1 MSMFAENIKQ
11 GLGSVKAH
19 ATRAVIT
26 SSIIAIGIAALVGIL
41 TSISAMQIAVTK
53 TFSKMGSQSF
63 TIKNAGGVKRYG
75 EVDDNTRLTFDEA
88 WEFQKRMEGKNSTVA
103 LSINADFAAKA
114 SFQSAETNPNVRV
127 IGIDEDYLKTA
138 NYELGAGRT
147 FTDNEVTR
155 AVPVVV
161 VGQEIVD
168 KLFPGSDKMGRA
180 INQVIAV
187 NGKPYRVVGS
197 LQTKGSSM
205 GMSGGDRVIFVPIT
219 RAKRDM
225 KNMQDNCM
233 INVAVDK
240 VLDLDE
246 SMSEA
251 YTLMR
256 RIKRLK
262 PGEDENFVIQQSTAM
277 AKEALENIK
286 MVSGVGTV
294 IAIITLLGAA
304 VSLMNIM
311 LVSVTERTR
320 EIGLRKALGAT
331 AKQIKNQFLIE
342 AVVICQIG
350 GAGGI
355 LLGLIIGNLVGVA
368 LGAGFVAPWEWM
380 LLAVVV
386 CIVVGLGAGCIQQV
400 ALRAW
405 IRLRRFGLIDFI
417 VR

>member
-294 IAIITLLGAA
+294 IAIVTLLGAA

-386 CIVVGLGAGCIQQV
+386 CIVVGLGAGLYPASRASRLDPIE
-400 ALRAW
+400 ALR
-405 IRLRRFGLIDFI
+405 FD
-417 VR
+417 

>member
-88 WEFQKRMEGKNSTVA
+88 WEFQKRMEGRNSTVA
-103 LSINADFAAKA
+103 LSINADFAGKA
-114 SFQSAETNPNVRV
+114 AFQSAETNPNVRV

-262 PGEDENFVIQQSTAM
+262 PVEDENFVIQQSTAM

-386 CIVVGLGAGCIQQV
+386 CIVVGLGAGLYPASRASRLDPIE
-400 ALRAW
+400 ALR
-405 IRLRRFGLIDFI
+405 FD
-417 VR
+417 

>member
-240 VLDLDE
+240 MLDLDE

-386 CIVVGLGAGCIQQV
+386 CIVVGLGAGLYPASRASRLDPIE
-400 ALRAW
+400 ALR
-405 IRLRRFGLIDFI
+405 FD
-417 VR
+417 

>member
-233 INVAVDK
+233 INVAVDM

-386 CIVVGLGAGCIQQV
+386 CIVVGLGAGLYPASRASRLDPIE
-400 ALRAW
+400 ALR
-405 IRLRRFGLIDFI
+405 FD
-417 VR
+417 

>member
-1 MSMFAENIKQ
+1 MFAENIKQ

-88 WEFQKRMEGKNSTVA
+88 WEFQKRMEGRNSTVA
-103 LSINADFAAKA
+103 LSINADFAGKA

-355 LLGLIIGNLVGVA
+355 VLGLIIGNLVGVA

-386 CIVVGLGAGCIQQV
+386 CIVVGLGAGLYPASRASRLDPIE
-400 ALRAW
+400 ALR
-405 IRLRRFGLIDFI
+405 FD
-417 VR
+417 

>member
-168 KLFPGSDKMGRA
+168 KLFPGSDKIGRA

-386 CIVVGLGAGCIQQV
+386 CIVVGLGAGLYPASRASRLDPIE
-400 ALRAW
+400 ALR
-405 IRLRRFGLIDFI
+405 FD
-417 VR
+417 

>member
-1 MSMFAENIKQ
+1 MFAENIKQ

-63 TIKNAGGVKRYG
+63 TIKNSGGVKRYG

-103 LSINADFAAKA
+103 LSINADFAGKA

-355 LLGLIIGNLVGVA
+355 ILGLIIGNLVGVA

-386 CIVVGLGAGCIQQV
+386 CIVVGLGAGLYPASRASRLDPIE
-400 ALRAW
+400 ALR
-405 IRLRRFGLIDFI
+405 FD
-417 VR
+417 

>member
-75 EVDDNTRLTFDEA
+75 EVDDNTRLTFDES
-88 WEFQKRMEGKNSTVA
+88 WEFQKRMEGRNSTVA
-103 LSINADFAAKA
+103 LSINADFAGKA

-187 NGKPYRVVGS
+187 NGKRYRVVGS

-386 CIVVGLGAGCIQQV
+386 CIVVGLGAGLYPASRASRLDPIE
-400 ALRAW
+400 ALR
-405 IRLRRFGLIDFI
+405 FD
-417 VR
+417 

>member
-147 FTDNEVTR
+147 FTDNEVMR

-386 CIVVGLGAGCIQQV
+386 CIVVGLGAGLYPASRASRLDPIE
-400 ALRAW
+400 ALR
-405 IRLRRFGLIDFI
+405 FD
-417 VR
+417 

>member
-1 MSMFAENIKQ
+1 MLAENIKQ

-19 ATRAVIT
+19 ATRAIIT

-88 WEFQKRMEGKNSTVA
+88 WAFQKRMEGKNSTVA
-103 LSINADFAAKA
+103 LSINADFAGKA

-225 KNMQDNCM
+225 KSMQDNCM

-262 PGEDENFVIQQSTAM
+262 PGEDENFVIQQSTAL

-355 LLGLIIGNLVGVA
+355 LLGLVIGNLVGVA

-386 CIVVGLGAGCIQQV
+386 CIVVGLGAGLYPARRASRLDPIE
-400 ALRAW
+400 ALR
-405 IRLRRFGLIDFI
+405 FD
-417 VR
+417 

>member
-88 WEFQKRMEGKNSTVA
+88 WEFQKRMEGRNSTVA
-103 LSINADFAAKA
+103 LSINADFAGKA

-262 PGEDENFVIQQSTAM
+262 PVEDENFVIQQSTAM

-386 CIVVGLGAGCIQQV
+386 CIVVGLGAGLYPASRASRLDPIE
-400 ALRAW
+400 ALR
-405 IRLRRFGLIDFI
+405 FD
-417 VR
+417 

>member
-1 MSMFAENIKQ
+1 MFAENIKQ

-386 CIVVGLGAGCIQQV
+386 CIVVGLGAGLYPASRASRLDPIE
-400 ALRAW
+400 ALR
-405 IRLRRFGLIDFI
+405 FD
-417 VR
+417 

>member
-88 WEFQKRMEGKNSTVA
+88 WEFQKRMEGRNSTVA
-103 LSINADFAAKA
+103 LSINADFAGKA

-350 GAGGI
+350 GVGGI

-386 CIVVGLGAGCIQQV
+386 CIVVGLVAGLYPASRASRLDPIE
-400 ALRAW
+400 ALR
-405 IRLRRFGLIDFI
+405 FD
-417 VR
+417 

>member
-88 WEFQKRMEGKNSTVA
+88 WEFQKRMEGRNSTVA
-103 LSINADFAAKA
+103 LSINADFAGKA

-350 GAGGI
+350 GVGGI

-386 CIVVGLGAGCIQQV
+386 CIVVGLGAGLYPARRASRLDPIE
-400 ALRAW
+400 ALR
-405 IRLRRFGLIDFI
+405 FD
-417 VR
+417 

>member
-88 WEFQKRMEGKNSTVA
+88 WEFQKRMEGRNSTVA
-103 LSINADFAAKA
+103 LSINADFAGKA
-114 SFQSAETNPNVRV
+114 SFQSAETNPNVRE

-355 LLGLIIGNLVGVA
+355 VLGLIIGNLVGVA

-386 CIVVGLGAGCIQQV
+386 CIVVGLGAGLYPASRASRLDPIE
-400 ALRAW
+400 ALR
-405 IRLRRFGLIDFI
+405 FD
-417 VR
+417 

>member
-88 WEFQKRMEGKNSTVA
+88 WEFQKRMEGRTSTVA
-103 LSINADFAAKA
+103 LSINADFAGKA

-350 GAGGI
+350 GVGGI

-386 CIVVGLGAGCIQQV
+386 CIVVGLGAGLYPASRASRLDPIE
-400 ALRAW
+400 ALR
-405 IRLRRFGLIDFI
+405 FD
-417 VR
+417 

>member
-386 CIVVGLGAGCIQQV
+386 CIVVGLGAGFYPASRASRLDPIE
-400 ALRAW
+400 ALR
-405 IRLRRFGLIDFI
+405 FD
-417 VR
+417 

>member
-88 WEFQKRMEGKNSTVA
+88 WEFQKRMEGRNSTVA
-103 LSINADFAAKA
+103 LSINADFAGKA

-180 INQVIAV
+180 LNQVIAV

-350 GAGGI
+350 GVGGI

-380 LLAVVV
+380 LLAIVV
-386 CIVVGLGAGCIQQV
+386 CIVVGLGAGLYPASRASRLDPIE
-400 ALRAW
+400 ALR
-405 IRLRRFGLIDFI
+405 FD
-417 VR
+417 

>member
-19 ATRAVIT
+19 ATRAIIT

-386 CIVVGLGAGCIQQV
+386 CILVGLGAGLYPASRASRLDPIE
-400 ALRAW
+400 ALR
-405 IRLRRFGLIDFI
+405 FD
-417 VR
+417 

>member
-262 PGEDENFVIQQSTAM
+262 PGEDDNFVIQQSTAM

-386 CIVVGLGAGCIQQV
+386 CIVVGLGAGLYPASRASRLDPIE
-400 ALRAW
+400 ALR
-405 IRLRRFGLIDFI
+405 FD
-417 VR
+417 

>member
-1 MSMFAENIKQ
+1 VSLFAENIKQ

-53 TFSKMGSQSF
+53 TFSKMGSQSY
-63 TIKNAGGVKRYG
+63 TIRDASGVRRFG
-75 EVDDNTRLTFDEA
+75 EVSDSEPVTFEQA
-88 WEFQKRMEGKNSTVA
+88 WEFQKRMEAKGAMVSLQV
-103 LSINADFAAKA
+103 NADFTAKA

-127 IGIDEDYLKTA
+127 LGVDADYLKTA
-138 NYELGAGRT
+138 NYDLDAGRA
-147 FTDNEVTR
+147 FTDNEVNH

-161 VGQEIVD
+161 IGQEIAD
-168 KLFPGSDKMGRA
+168 KLFPESQRKNRA

-187 NGKPYRVVGS
+187 NGKPYRVVGQ
-197 LQTKGSSM
+197 LQAKGSSM
-205 GMSGGDRVIFVPIT
+205 GMSGGDRVIFLPVT
-219 RAKRDM
+219 RARRDM
-225 KNMQDNCM
+225 KMASDNCV
-233 INVAVDK
+233 ITVAVDK
-240 VLDLDE
+240 VVDLE
-246 SMSEA
+246 ASMSEA
-251 YTLMR
+251 YSMMR

-262 PGEDENFVIQQSTAM
+262 PEDEDNFVLQQSSAM

-331 AKQIKNQFLIE
+331 ARQVKNQFLVE

-350 GAGGI
+350 GLGGI
-355 LLGLIIGNLVGVA
+355 ILGLIIGNLVGAA

-380 LLAVVV
+380 VLALVV
-386 CIVVGLGAGCIQQV
+386 CVVVGLLAGLYPAQKAAKLDPIE
-400 ALRAW
+400 ALR
-405 IRLRRFGLIDFI
+405 FD
-417 VR
+417 

>member
-75 EVDDNTRLTFDEA
+75 EVDDNTRLTFDES
-88 WEFQKRMEGKNSTVA
+88 WEFQKRMEGRNSTVA
-103 LSINADFAAKA
+103 LSINADFAGKA
-114 SFQSAETNPNVRV
+114 SFRSAETNPNVRV

-251 YTLMR
+251 YMLMR

-386 CIVVGLGAGCIQQV
+386 CIVVGLGAGLYPASRASRLDPIE
-400 ALRAW
+400 ALR
-405 IRLRRFGLIDFI
+405 FD
-417 VR
+417 

>member
-1 MSMFAENIKQ
+1 
-11 GLGSVKAH
+11 
-19 ATRAVIT
+19 
-26 SSIIAIGIAALVGIL
+26 VGIL

-88 WEFQKRMEGKNSTVA
+88 WEFQKRMEGRNSTVA
-103 LSINADFAAKA
+103 LSINADFAGKA

-386 CIVVGLGAGCIQQV
+386 CIVVGLGAGLYPASRASRLDPIE
-400 ALRAW
+400 ALR
-405 IRLRRFGLIDFI
+405 FD
-417 VR
+417 

>member
-63 TIKNAGGVKRYG
+63 SIKNAGGVKRYG

-187 NGKPYRVVGS
+187 NEKPYRVVGS

-386 CIVVGLGAGCIQQV
+386 CIVVGLGAGLYPASRASRLDPIE
-400 ALRAW
+400 ALR
-405 IRLRRFGLIDFI
+405 FD
-417 VR
+417 

>member
-88 WEFQKRMEGKNSTVA
+88 WEFQKRMQGRNSTVA
-103 LSINADFAAKA
+103 LSINADFAGKA

-246 SMSEA
+246 SISEA

-350 GAGGI
+350 GVGGI

-386 CIVVGLGAGCIQQV
+386 CIVVGLGAGLYPASRASRLDPIE
-400 ALRAW
+400 ALR
-405 IRLRRFGLIDFI
+405 FD
-417 VR
+417 

>member
-88 WEFQKRMEGKNSTVA
+88 WEFQKRMEGRNSTVA
-103 LSINADFAAKA
+103 LSINADFAGKA
-114 SFQSAETNPNVRV
+114 TFQSAETNPNVRV

-350 GAGGI
+350 GVGGI

-386 CIVVGLGAGCIQQV
+386 CIVVGLGAGLYPASRASRLDPIE
-400 ALRAW
+400 ALR
-405 IRLRRFGLIDFI
+405 FD
-417 VR
+417 

>member
-88 WEFQKRMEGKNSTVA
+88 WEFQKRMEGRNSTVA
-103 LSINADFAAKA
+103 LSINADFAGKA
-114 SFQSAETNPNVRV
+114 TFQSAETNPNVRV

-355 LLGLIIGNLVGVA
+355 ILGLIIGNLVGVA

-386 CIVVGLGAGCIQQV
+386 CIVVGLGAGLYPASRASRLDPIE
-400 ALRAW
+400 ALR
-405 IRLRRFGLIDFI
+405 FD
-417 VR
+417 

>member
-88 WEFQKRMEGKNSTVA
+88 WEFQKRMEGRNSTVA
-103 LSINADFAAKA
+103 LSINADFAGKA

-350 GAGGI
+350 GVGGI

-386 CIVVGLGAGCIQQV
+386 CIVVGLGAGLYPASRASRLDPIE
-400 ALRAW
+400 ALR
-405 IRLRRFGLIDFI
+405 FD
-417 VR
+417 